1 MKIKQLKQDILNQQ
15 KSIGFPELYY
25 TYIVLSMR
33 GKLRLSSIWQGW
45 LMEDL
50 KRQKNKAPSLHGSRQ
65 KCERFTSFFY

>member
-15 KSIGFPELYY
+15 KSIEFPELYY
-25 TYIVLSMR
+25 KYIVLSMR

-50 KRQKNKAPSLHGSRQ
+50 KRQKNKASSLHGSSQ
-65 KCERFTSFFY
+65 MGERFISFFY